1 MKDKK
6 EPETLLCIK
15 INNDPHQLDSKH
27 VSDVRLKQRLQY
39 SEKAFMTSFPI
50 FAGDNLFK
58 YFPFDIEE

>member
-39 SEKAFMTSFPI
+39 SEKAFMTSISI
-50 FAGDNLFK
+50 FDGVNLFA
-58 YFPFDIEE
+58 YCPFEIQE